1 MDFAQCD
8 RIAAELFK
16 ADELPAECR
25 TKYPQLVRSILERRH
40 SKRVDP
46 FEGMWSGAAL
56 EARKARAGGREY
68 HAQIQRR
75 YTTTD
80 LQKK

>member
-1 MDFAQCD
+1 MDFNQCE

-16 ADELPAECR
+16 ADELPTECR
-25 TKYPQLVRSILERRH
+25 TKYPQLVRAILERRN
-40 SKRVDP
+40 SKKMDP

-56 EARKARAGGREY
+56 GARQARAAGKEY

-75 YTTTD
+75 YTATD
-80 LQKK
+80 PNKK